1 MNKDNSISVQ
11 EIRKNPLAFLRQI
24 KKGKKLTVIYHSK
37 PFATVMSADS
47 PNTGQVKS
55 TKRMLEY
62 AQLAR
67 SSAQLQLDSTKS
79 YKELFSEDMAKKYGI
94 S

>member
-1 MNKDNSISVQ
+1 MDKDNTISLQ
-11 EIRKNPLAFLRQI
+11 EVRKNPLGFLRQI

-47 PNTGQVKS
+47 LDPGQTRS

-62 AQLAR
+62 AELAR
-67 SSAQLQLDSTKS
+67 KSAKIELDSNKS
-79 YKELFSEDMAKKYGI
+79 YKKLYSEDMAKRHGV